1 MKRAVLIDVRP
12 LDPVVNQYMTPAV
25 QKYTSPI
32 RIVLHEKFREMDQKW
47 MEDVTRPSE
56 ESGVVSQQDMT

>member
-25 QKYTSPI
+25 QKEDILAQFELYFM
-32 RIVLHEKFREMDQKW
+32 RNFEKWIKNGW
-47 MEDVTRPSE
+47 KT
-56 ESGVVSQQDMT
+56 